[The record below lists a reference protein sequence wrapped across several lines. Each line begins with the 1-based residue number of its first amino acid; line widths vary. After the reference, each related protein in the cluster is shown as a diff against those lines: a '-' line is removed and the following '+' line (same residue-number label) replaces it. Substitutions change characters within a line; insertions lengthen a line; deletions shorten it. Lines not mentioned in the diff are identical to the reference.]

1 MFSPGSVRSRTTW
14 LIQCLAYIYPNDEQ
28 EIDRL
33 DMQHHMFKMAMDGKL
48 FQVPLQDPKKI
59 LDIGTGS
66 GIWPIEMC
74 MITHPSPN
82 VLSHHLKLSTCSG
95 LVSKRRNR
103 RDGSVPSAAN
113 RGSTKRPF
121 PD

>member
-1 MFSPGSVRSRTTW
+1 MEEPITGTTREVC
-14 LIQCLAYIYPNDEQ
+14 LQSQLSQVSHNMANSMLAYIYPNDEQ
-28 EIDRL
+28 ELDRL

-74 MITHPSPN
+74 MITHPSP
-82 VLSHHLKLSTCSG
+82 KF
-95 LVSKRRNR
+95 LVS
-103 RDGSVPSAAN
+103 PSQIVY
-113 RGSTKRPF
+113 SQRPCF
-121 PD
+121 QTPKS